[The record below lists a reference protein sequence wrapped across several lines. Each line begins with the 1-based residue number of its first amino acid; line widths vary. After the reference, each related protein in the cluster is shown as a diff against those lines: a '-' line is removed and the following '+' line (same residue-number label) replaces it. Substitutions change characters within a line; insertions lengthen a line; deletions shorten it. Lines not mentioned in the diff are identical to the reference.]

1 MTEQNAHDDE
11 RDTAD
16 LAAGDTADLPIDDA
30 TDLAA
35 ADTARPQAP
44 AEQLTPAGRAVS
56 PSPSPTPTFAATDR
70 PARRARRLRWKPGI
84 TRPMMALSAASFA
97 LMVAGVGGYVSAIP
111 AVVAG
116 DKPGAVVI
124 PLESALWLDGQ
135 MREVQAGSANSTR
148 AVGPLTVEGS
158 KTDAAAPD
166 AAAALGIGSSSGM
179 LGVASLT
186 GASAASS
193 VDSSF
198 TRAQQIAGASVASGS
213 GSASGSA
220 ASTAARRRR
229 ARGLREAAP
238 RPAPVRA
245 VRATPAVRAA
255 RRAMQ
260 AARARKA
267 PAAPVPHLRLP
278 RPTAEQEAAA
288 YAVLVDHQA
297 RVNAYVVR
305 LNNAVA
311 AFNNDCMSTSRPLR
325 QSDYNEYAAID
336 SQTLTDFLLLRNS
349 NAFADGSRWLEQK
362 GNLQRAYIALDQYL
376 TVIYDA
382 WGLNLEYENPA
393 EGVDRWMEPV
403 RADQD
408 ASGNSMAAAHLNE
421 TLASIRLMSGLVDK
435 GGALASSGAV
445 QGMRLVRVADFSA
458 PLSLSDADRPSY
470 VRRFVTLFVSQGQ
483 GHRGGTGRVEHARN
497 AQGEH
502 LALKLLSLP
511 HRRDGETEDD
521 YERRVR
527 ASRAAFEREYEC
539 HILLSG
545 LKGFPR
551 SVRPRAPLTGC
562 RASLWNGLRASP
574 WTACAGSWPSTA
586 AAA

>member
-1 MTEQNAHDDE
+1 MAEQNAHDDE

-16 LAAGDTADLPIDDA
+16 LAAGDTADLAIDNA

-35 ADTARPQAP
+35 DDASRPQAP
-44 AEQLTPAGRAVS
+44 AEQLTPAVR
-56 PSPSPTPTFAATDR
+56 PSPSPTPAFAATDR

-111 AVVAG
+111 AVAAG

-135 MREVQAGSANSTR
+135 MREVQAGPANSTR
-148 AVGPLTVEGS
+148 AVGPLTAEGS

-198 TRAQQIAGASVASGS
+198 ARAQQIAGASAASGSGSALGSTASGGSSQAGSGSAGS
-213 GSASGSA
+213 GSASGSGSGSGNSDGSGD
-220 ASTAARRRR
+220 ASGSGSGSGSESDGGSGSA
-229 ARGLREAAP
+229 
-238 RPAPVRA
+238 PAPA
-245 VRATPAVRAA
+245 G
-255 RRAMQ
+255 
-260 AARARKA
+260 
-267 PAAPVPHLRLP
+267 
-278 RPTAEQEAAA
+278 PTAEQEAAA

-305 LNNAVA
+305 LNNAVV

-325 QSDYNEYAAID
+325 QSDYNECAAID

-421 TLASIRLMSGLVDK
+421 TLASI
-435 GGALASSGAV
+435 
-445 QGMRLVRVADFSA
+445 
-458 PLSLSDADRPSY
+458 SL
-470 VRRFVTLFVSQGQ
+470 
-483 GHRGGTGRVEHARN
+483 
-497 AQGEH
+497 
-502 LALKLLSLP
+502 
-511 HRRDGETEDD
+511 
-521 YERRVR
+521 
-527 ASRAAFEREYEC
+527 
-539 HILLSG
+539 
-545 LKGFPR
+545 
-551 SVRPRAPLTGC
+551 
-562 RASLWNGLRASP
+562 
-574 WTACAGSWPSTA
+574 
-586 AAA
+586 

>member
-1 MTEQNAHDDE
+1 MAEQNAHDDE

-16 LAAGDTADLPIDDA
+16 LAAGDTADLAIDDA

-44 AEQLTPAGRAVS
+44 AEQLTPAGRAAS

-135 MREVQAGSANSTR
+135 MREVQAGPANSTR

-158 KTDAAAPD
+158 KTDAAASD

-198 TRAQQIAGASVASGS
+198 TRAQQIAGASAASGS
-213 GSASGSA
+213 GSASGFA
-220 ASTAARRRR
+220 ASGGSSQAGSGSAGSGS
-229 ARGLREAAP
+229 ASGSGSGSGGSGSGGSGGASGDAGGSGDASGSGSGSESDGGSGSA
-238 RPAPVRA
+238 PAPA
-245 VRATPAVRAA
+245 G
-255 RRAMQ
+255 
-260 AARARKA
+260 
-267 PAAPVPHLRLP
+267 
-278 RPTAEQEAAA
+278 PTAEQEAAA

-325 QSDYNEYAAID
+325 QSDYSECADID
-336 SQTLTDFLLLRNS
+336 GRTLTDFLLLRDS
-349 NAFADGSRWLEQK
+349 KAFAEGSRWQEQK
-362 GNLQRAYIALDQYL
+362 GNLQQAYIALDQYL
-376 TVIYDA
+376 TVIYSA

-408 ASGNSMAAAHLNE
+408 ASGNSIAAARLNE
-421 TLASIRLMSGLVDK
+421 TLASI
-435 GGALASSGAV
+435 
-445 QGMRLVRVADFSA
+445 
-458 PLSLSDADRPSY
+458 SL
-470 VRRFVTLFVSQGQ
+470 
-483 GHRGGTGRVEHARN
+483 
-497 AQGEH
+497 
-502 LALKLLSLP
+502 
-511 HRRDGETEDD
+511 
-521 YERRVR
+521 
-527 ASRAAFEREYEC
+527 
-539 HILLSG
+539 
-545 LKGFPR
+545 
-551 SVRPRAPLTGC
+551 
-562 RASLWNGLRASP
+562 
-574 WTACAGSWPSTA
+574 
-586 AAA
+586 

>member
-1 MTEQNAHDDE
+1 MAEQNAHDDE

-16 LAAGDTADLPIDDA
+16 LVAGGATDLAIDDA
-30 TDLAA
+30 TDLAV

-44 AEQLTPAGRAVS
+44 AEQLTPAGSAVS
-56 PSPSPTPTFAATDR
+56 PSSSPTPTFAATDR

-135 MREVQAGSANSTR
+135 MREVQAGPANSTR

-179 LGVASLT
+179 LGVASLA

-198 TRAQQIAGASVASGS
+198 TRAQQIAGASAASGS
-213 GSASGSA
+213 GSASGFA
-220 ASTAARRRR
+220 ASGGSLQAGSGSAGSGS
-229 ARGLREAAP
+229 ASGSGSGSGNSGGSGGASGDASGSGSGSESDGGSGSA
-238 RPAPVRA
+238 PAPA
-245 VRATPAVRAA
+245 G
-255 RRAMQ
+255 
-260 AARARKA
+260 
-267 PAAPVPHLRLP
+267 
-278 RPTAEQEAAA
+278 PTAEQEAAA

-297 RVNAYVVR
+297 RVNAYVARV
-305 LNNAVA
+305 NNAVA
-311 AFNNDCMSTSRPLR
+311 AFNNDCMSTSLSLR
-325 QSDYNEYAAID
+325 QSDYNECAAID

-382 WGLNLEYENPA
+382 WGLNLAYENPA

-421 TLASIRLMSGLVDK
+421 TLASI
-435 GGALASSGAV
+435 
-445 QGMRLVRVADFSA
+445 
-458 PLSLSDADRPSY
+458 SL
-470 VRRFVTLFVSQGQ
+470 
-483 GHRGGTGRVEHARN
+483 
-497 AQGEH
+497 
-502 LALKLLSLP
+502 
-511 HRRDGETEDD
+511 
-521 YERRVR
+521 
-527 ASRAAFEREYEC
+527 
-539 HILLSG
+539 
-545 LKGFPR
+545 
-551 SVRPRAPLTGC
+551 
-562 RASLWNGLRASP
+562 
-574 WTACAGSWPSTA
+574 
-586 AAA
+586 

>member
-1 MTEQNAHDDE
+1 MAEQNAHDDE
-11 RDTAD
+11 RDTAN
-16 LAAGDTADLPIDDA
+16 LAAGDTADLAAGDA

-35 ADTARPQAP
+35 DDTADLAIDDTSDSAVDDTSDLATGDTADLAADDASRSQAP
-44 AEQLTPAGRAVS
+44 AGQPTPAGRAVS

-116 DKPGAVVI
+116 DRPSAVII

-135 MREVQAGSANSTR
+135 MREVQSGPVGSTR
-148 AVGPLTVEGS
+148 AVGPVTIEAS
-158 KTDAAAPD
+158 KTDAVAPD
-166 AAAALGIGSSSGM
+166 AAAALGLGSGSGSGM

-198 TRAQQIAGASVASGS
+198 TRAQQIAGASAASGS

-220 ASTAARRRR
+220 ASGGSSQAGSGSAGSGS
-229 ARGLREAAP
+229 ASGSGSGGSGSGGSGSASGDAGGSGSGSESAGGSGSA
-238 RPAPVRA
+238 PAPA
-245 VRATPAVRAA
+245 G
-255 RRAMQ
+255 
-260 AARARKA
+260 
-267 PAAPVPHLRLP
+267 
-278 RPTAEQEAAA
+278 PTAEQEAAA

-325 QSDYNEYAAID
+325 QSDYNECAAID

-421 TLASIRLMSGLVDK
+421 TLASI
-435 GGALASSGAV
+435 
-445 QGMRLVRVADFSA
+445 
-458 PLSLSDADRPSY
+458 SL
-470 VRRFVTLFVSQGQ
+470 
-483 GHRGGTGRVEHARN
+483 
-497 AQGEH
+497 
-502 LALKLLSLP
+502 
-511 HRRDGETEDD
+511 
-521 YERRVR
+521 
-527 ASRAAFEREYEC
+527 
-539 HILLSG
+539 
-545 LKGFPR
+545 
-551 SVRPRAPLTGC
+551 
-562 RASLWNGLRASP
+562 
-574 WTACAGSWPSTA
+574 
-586 AAA
+586 

>member
-1 MTEQNAHDDE
+1 MMEQNAHDDE

-16 LAAGDTADLPIDDA
+16 LATNDAADLAAGDATDLVTDDTADLAIDDTSDSA
-30 TDLAA
+30 VDDTSDLAA
-35 ADTARPQAP
+35 GDAADLATADTARPQTA

-116 DKPGAVVI
+116 DKPSTVVI

-135 MREVQAGSANSTR
+135 MREVQAGPVSSTR

-198 TRAQQIAGASVASGS
+198 TRAQQIAGASAASGS
-213 GSASGSA
+213 GSASGSV
-220 ASTAARRRR
+220 ASGGSSQAGSGSAGSGS
-229 ARGLREAAP
+229 ASGSGSGSGGSGSGGSGSASDDAGGSGSGSENAGGSGSA
-238 RPAPVRA
+238 PAPA
-245 VRATPAVRAA
+245 G
-255 RRAMQ
+255 
-260 AARARKA
+260 
-267 PAAPVPHLRLP
+267 
-278 RPTAEQEAAA
+278 PTAEREAAA

-325 QSDYNEYAAID
+325 QSDYNECAAID

-393 EGVDRWMEPV
+393 EAVDRWMEPV

-421 TLASIRLMSGLVDK
+421 TLASI
-435 GGALASSGAV
+435 
-445 QGMRLVRVADFSA
+445 
-458 PLSLSDADRPSY
+458 SL
-470 VRRFVTLFVSQGQ
+470 
-483 GHRGGTGRVEHARN
+483 
-497 AQGEH
+497 
-502 LALKLLSLP
+502 
-511 HRRDGETEDD
+511 
-521 YERRVR
+521 
-527 ASRAAFEREYEC
+527 
-539 HILLSG
+539 
-545 LKGFPR
+545 
-551 SVRPRAPLTGC
+551 
-562 RASLWNGLRASP
+562 
-574 WTACAGSWPSTA
+574 
-586 AAA
+586 

>member
-11 RDTAD
+11 RDTANLVANDAAD
-16 LAAGDTADLPIDDA
+16 LAAGDATDLVTDDTADLAIDDTSDSA
-30 TDLAA
+30 VDDASDLAA
-35 ADTARPQAP
+35 GDAADLATADAARSQAP
-44 AEQLTPAGRAVS
+44 AGQPTPAGRAVS
-56 PSPSPTPTFAATDR
+56 PSPSPTPAFAATDR
-70 PARRARRLRWKPGI
+70 PARRARRLRWKPGV

-116 DKPGAVVI
+116 DKPSAVVI

-135 MREVQAGSANSTR
+135 MREVQAGPVSSTR

-198 TRAQQIAGASVASGS
+198 TRAQQIAGASAASGSDSVSGSAASGGSSQAGSGSAGGGSASGSGSGSGNSGGS
-213 GSASGSA
+213 GSASGD
-220 ASTAARRRR
+220 ASGSESGSGNA
-229 ARGLREAAP
+229 GGSGS
-238 RPAPVRA
+238 
-245 VRATPAVRAA
+245 
-255 RRAMQ
+255 
-260 AARARKA
+260 A
-267 PAAPVPHLRLP
+267 PAG
-278 RPTAEQEAAA
+278 PTAEQEAAA

-297 RVNAYVVR
+297 RVNDYVAR

-325 QSDYNEYAAID
+325 QSDYNECAAID

-421 TLASIRLMSGLVDK
+421 TLASIRL
-435 GGALASSGAV
+435 
-445 QGMRLVRVADFSA
+445 
-458 PLSLSDADRPSY
+458 
-470 VRRFVTLFVSQGQ
+470 
-483 GHRGGTGRVEHARN
+483 
-497 AQGEH
+497 
-502 LALKLLSLP
+502 
-511 HRRDGETEDD
+511 
-521 YERRVR
+521 
-527 ASRAAFEREYEC
+527 
-539 HILLSG
+539 
-545 LKGFPR
+545 
-551 SVRPRAPLTGC
+551 
-562 RASLWNGLRASP
+562 
-574 WTACAGSWPSTA
+574 
-586 AAA
+586 

>member
-1 MTEQNAHDDE
+1 MAEQNAHDDE

-16 LAAGDTADLPIDDA
+16 LAAGDTADLAIDDA

-35 ADTARPQAP
+35 DDASRPQAP
-44 AEQLTPAGRAVS
+44 AEQLTPAVRAVS

-97 LMVAGVGGYVSAIP
+97 LMVACVGGYVSAIP

-116 DKPGAVVI
+116 DKPGAVAI

-135 MREVQAGSANSTR
+135 MREVQAGPANSTR

-158 KTDAAAPD
+158 KTDAVAPD

-198 TRAQQIAGASVASGS
+198 TRAQQVAGAAAASGS

-220 ASTAARRRR
+220 ASGGSSQAGAGSVGSGS
-229 ARGLREAAP
+229 ASGSGSGSGNSGGSGSASGDASGSGSGSESAGGSGSA
-238 RPAPVRA
+238 PAPA
-245 VRATPAVRAA
+245 G
-255 RRAMQ
+255 
-260 AARARKA
+260 
-267 PAAPVPHLRLP
+267 
-278 RPTAEQEAAA
+278 PTAEQEAAA

-297 RVNAYVVR
+297 RVNDYVARV
-305 LNNAVA
+305 NNAVA

-325 QSDYNEYAAID
+325 QSDYNECAAID

-421 TLASIRLMSGLVDK
+421 TLASI
-435 GGALASSGAV
+435 
-445 QGMRLVRVADFSA
+445 
-458 PLSLSDADRPSY
+458 SL
-470 VRRFVTLFVSQGQ
+470 
-483 GHRGGTGRVEHARN
+483 
-497 AQGEH
+497 
-502 LALKLLSLP
+502 
-511 HRRDGETEDD
+511 
-521 YERRVR
+521 
-527 ASRAAFEREYEC
+527 
-539 HILLSG
+539 
-545 LKGFPR
+545 
-551 SVRPRAPLTGC
+551 
-562 RASLWNGLRASP
+562 
-574 WTACAGSWPSTA
+574 
-586 AAA
+586 

>member
-1 MTEQNAHDDE
+1 MAEQNAHDDE

-16 LAAGDTADLPIDDA
+16 LAAGDTADLAIDDA

-35 ADTARPQAP
+35 A
-44 AEQLTPAGRAVS
+44 EQMTPAGRAVS

-116 DKPGAVVI
+116 DTPGAVVI

-135 MREVQAGSANSTR
+135 MREVQAGPANSTR

-220 ASTAARRRR
+220 ASGGSSQAGSGSAGSGS
-229 ARGLREAAP
+229 ASGSGSGSGNSGGSGGASGDASGSGSESAGGSGSA
-238 RPAPVRA
+238 PAPA
-245 VRATPAVRAA
+245 G
-255 RRAMQ
+255 
-260 AARARKA
+260 
-267 PAAPVPHLRLP
+267 
-278 RPTAEQEAAA
+278 PTAEQEAAA

-325 QSDYNEYAAID
+325 QSDYNECAAID

-421 TLASIRLMSGLVDK
+421 TLASIRL
-435 GGALASSGAV
+435 
-445 QGMRLVRVADFSA
+445 
-458 PLSLSDADRPSY
+458 
-470 VRRFVTLFVSQGQ
+470 
-483 GHRGGTGRVEHARN
+483 
-497 AQGEH
+497 
-502 LALKLLSLP
+502 
-511 HRRDGETEDD
+511 
-521 YERRVR
+521 
-527 ASRAAFEREYEC
+527 
-539 HILLSG
+539 
-545 LKGFPR
+545 
-551 SVRPRAPLTGC
+551 
-562 RASLWNGLRASP
+562 
-574 WTACAGSWPSTA
+574 
-586 AAA
+586 

>member
-16 LAAGDTADLPIDDA
+16 LATNDAADLAAGDA

-35 ADTARPQAP
+35 DDASRPQAP

-70 PARRARRLRWKPGI
+70 PARRTRRLRWKPGI

-97 LMVAGVGGYVSAIP
+97 LMIAGVGGYVSAIP

-135 MREVQAGSANSTR
+135 MREVQAGPANSTR

-166 AAAALGIGSSSGM
+166 AAAALGIGSSSSM

-198 TRAQQIAGASVASGS
+198 TRAQQITGAAAASGS

-220 ASTAARRRR
+220 ASGGSSQAGAGS
-229 ARGLREAAP
+229 AGSGSASGSGSGSGNSGGSGSASGDASGSGSGSESAGGSGSA
-238 RPAPVRA
+238 PAPA
-245 VRATPAVRAA
+245 G
-255 RRAMQ
+255 
-260 AARARKA
+260 
-267 PAAPVPHLRLP
+267 
-278 RPTAEQEAAA
+278 PTAEQEAAA
-288 YAVLVDHQA
+288 YAVLVHHQA
-297 RVNAYVVR
+297 RVNDYVARV
-305 LNNAVA
+305 NNAVA

-325 QSDYNEYAAID
+325 QSDYNECADING
-336 SQTLTDFLLLRNS
+336 QTLTDFLLLRDS
-349 NAFADGSRWLEQK
+349 KVFADGSRWLEQK

-376 TVIYDA
+376 SVIYDA
-382 WGLNLEYENPA
+382 WGLNLAYENPA

-408 ASGNSMAAAHLNE
+408 ASGNSMRAAQLNE
-421 TLASIRLMSGLVDK
+421 TLASI
-435 GGALASSGAV
+435 
-445 QGMRLVRVADFSA
+445 
-458 PLSLSDADRPSY
+458 SL
-470 VRRFVTLFVSQGQ
+470 
-483 GHRGGTGRVEHARN
+483 
-497 AQGEH
+497 
-502 LALKLLSLP
+502 
-511 HRRDGETEDD
+511 
-521 YERRVR
+521 
-527 ASRAAFEREYEC
+527 
-539 HILLSG
+539 
-545 LKGFPR
+545 
-551 SVRPRAPLTGC
+551 
-562 RASLWNGLRASP
+562 
-574 WTACAGSWPSTA
+574 
-586 AAA
+586 

>member
-1 MTEQNAHDDE
+1 MAERNARDDE
-11 RDTAD
+11 RDTAN
-16 LAAGDTADLPIDDA
+16 LAAGDTSDLAIDDA

-44 AEQLTPAGRAVS
+44 VEQLTPAGRAVS

-97 LMVAGVGGYVSAIP
+97 LMVACVGGYVSAIP

-135 MREVQAGSANSTR
+135 MREVQAGPANSTR

-198 TRAQQIAGASVASGS
+198 TRAQQIAGASAASGSGSVSGSAASGGSSQAGSGSAGS
-213 GSASGSA
+213 GSASGSGSGSGNSGGSGD
-220 ASTAARRRR
+220 ASGSGSGSESDGGSGSA
-229 ARGLREAAP
+229 
-238 RPAPVRA
+238 PAPA
-245 VRATPAVRAA
+245 G
-255 RRAMQ
+255 
-260 AARARKA
+260 
-267 PAAPVPHLRLP
+267 
-278 RPTAEQEAAA
+278 PTAEQEAAA

-325 QSDYNEYAAID
+325 QSDYNECAAID

-421 TLASIRLMSGLVDK
+421 TLASI
-435 GGALASSGAV
+435 
-445 QGMRLVRVADFSA
+445 
-458 PLSLSDADRPSY
+458 SL
-470 VRRFVTLFVSQGQ
+470 
-483 GHRGGTGRVEHARN
+483 
-497 AQGEH
+497 
-502 LALKLLSLP
+502 
-511 HRRDGETEDD
+511 
-521 YERRVR
+521 
-527 ASRAAFEREYEC
+527 
-539 HILLSG
+539 
-545 LKGFPR
+545 
-551 SVRPRAPLTGC
+551 
-562 RASLWNGLRASP
+562 
-574 WTACAGSWPSTA
+574 
-586 AAA
+586 

>member
-1 MTEQNAHDDE
+1 MTERNARDDE
-11 RDTAD
+11 RDTAN
-16 LAAGDTADLPIDDA
+16 LAAGDTADLAIDDTSDLA
-30 TDLAA
+30 VDDTSDLAAGDAADLAA
-35 ADTARPQAP
+35 ADAARSQAP
-44 AEQLTPAGRAVS
+44 AGQLTPAGRAVS
-56 PSPSPTPTFAATDR
+56 PSSSPTPTFAATDR

-116 DKPGAVVI
+116 DKPSTVVI

-135 MREVQAGSANSTR
+135 MREVQAGPVSSTR
-148 AVGPLTVEGS
+148 AVGPLTIEGS

-198 TRAQQIAGASVASGS
+198 TRAQQIAGASAASGS

-220 ASTAARRRR
+220 ASGGSSQAGSGSAGSGS
-229 ARGLREAAP
+229 ASGSGSGSGGSGSGGSGSASDDAGGSGSGSENAGGSGSA
-238 RPAPVRA
+238 PAPA
-245 VRATPAVRAA
+245 G
-255 RRAMQ
+255 
-260 AARARKA
+260 
-267 PAAPVPHLRLP
+267 
-278 RPTAEQEAAA
+278 PTAEQEAAA

-311 AFNNDCMSTSRPLR
+311 AFNNDCMSTSCPLR
-325 QSDYNEYAAID
+325 QSDYNECAAID

-421 TLASIRLMSGLVDK
+421 TLASI
-435 GGALASSGAV
+435 
-445 QGMRLVRVADFSA
+445 
-458 PLSLSDADRPSY
+458 SL
-470 VRRFVTLFVSQGQ
+470 
-483 GHRGGTGRVEHARN
+483 
-497 AQGEH
+497 
-502 LALKLLSLP
+502 
-511 HRRDGETEDD
+511 
-521 YERRVR
+521 
-527 ASRAAFEREYEC
+527 
-539 HILLSG
+539 
-545 LKGFPR
+545 
-551 SVRPRAPLTGC
+551 
-562 RASLWNGLRASP
+562 
-574 WTACAGSWPSTA
+574 
-586 AAA
+586 

>member
-1 MTEQNAHDDE
+1 MAEQNAHDDE

-16 LAAGDTADLPIDDA
+16 LAAGDTADLAIDNA

-35 ADTARPQAP
+35 DDASRPQAP
-44 AEQLTPAGRAVS
+44 AEQLTPAVR
-56 PSPSPTPTFAATDR
+56 PSPSPTPAFAATDR

-111 AVVAG
+111 AVAAG

-124 PLESALWLDGQ
+124 PLKSALWLDGQ
-135 MREVQAGSANSTR
+135 MREVQAGPANSTR
-148 AVGPLTVEGS
+148 AVGPLTAEGS

-198 TRAQQIAGASVASGS
+198 ARAQQIAGASAASGSGSALGSTASGGSSQAGSGSAGS
-213 GSASGSA
+213 GSASGSGSGSGNSDGSGD
-220 ASTAARRRR
+220 ASGSGSGSGSESDGGSGSA
-229 ARGLREAAP
+229 
-238 RPAPVRA
+238 PAPA
-245 VRATPAVRAA
+245 G
-255 RRAMQ
+255 
-260 AARARKA
+260 
-267 PAAPVPHLRLP
+267 
-278 RPTAEQEAAA
+278 PTAEQEAAA

-305 LNNAVA
+305 LNNAVV

-325 QSDYNEYAAID
+325 QSDYNECAAID

-421 TLASIRLMSGLVDK
+421 TLASI
-435 GGALASSGAV
+435 
-445 QGMRLVRVADFSA
+445 
-458 PLSLSDADRPSY
+458 SL
-470 VRRFVTLFVSQGQ
+470 
-483 GHRGGTGRVEHARN
+483 
-497 AQGEH
+497 
-502 LALKLLSLP
+502 
-511 HRRDGETEDD
+511 
-521 YERRVR
+521 
-527 ASRAAFEREYEC
+527 
-539 HILLSG
+539 
-545 LKGFPR
+545 
-551 SVRPRAPLTGC
+551 
-562 RASLWNGLRASP
+562 
-574 WTACAGSWPSTA
+574 
-586 AAA
+586 

>member
-1 MTEQNAHDDE
+1 MAEQNAHDDE

-16 LAAGDTADLPIDDA
+16 LAAGDTADLAIDDA

-116 DKPGAVVI
+116 DKPSTVVM
-124 PLESALWLDGQ
+124 PLESVLWLDGQ
-135 MREVQAGSANSTR
+135 MREVQAGPVGSTR
-148 AVGPLTVEGS
+148 AVGPLTIEGS

-166 AAAALGIGSSSGM
+166 AAAALGLGSSSGM

-198 TRAQQIAGASVASGS
+198 TRAQQIASASAASGSGTASGFAASGGSSQAGSGSAGGGSASGSGSGSGGSGSGGS
-213 GSASGSA
+213 GSASGD
-220 ASTAARRRR
+220 AS
-229 ARGLREAAP
+229 GSGSGSESVGGSGSSL
-238 RPAPVRA
+238 
-245 VRATPAVRAA
+245 
-255 RRAMQ
+255 
-260 AARARKA
+260 A
-267 PAAPVPHLRLP
+267 PAG
-278 RPTAEQEAAA
+278 PTAEQEAAA

-325 QSDYNEYAAID
+325 QSDYNECAAID

-408 ASGNSMAAAHLNE
+408 ASGNSIAAAQLNE
-421 TLASIRLMSGLVDK
+421 TLASIRL
-435 GGALASSGAV
+435 
-445 QGMRLVRVADFSA
+445 
-458 PLSLSDADRPSY
+458 
-470 VRRFVTLFVSQGQ
+470 
-483 GHRGGTGRVEHARN
+483 
-497 AQGEH
+497 
-502 LALKLLSLP
+502 
-511 HRRDGETEDD
+511 
-521 YERRVR
+521 
-527 ASRAAFEREYEC
+527 
-539 HILLSG
+539 
-545 LKGFPR
+545 
-551 SVRPRAPLTGC
+551 
-562 RASLWNGLRASP
+562 
-574 WTACAGSWPSTA
+574 
-586 AAA
+586 

>member
-1 MTEQNAHDDE
+1 MAEQNAHDDE

-16 LAAGDTADLPIDDA
+16 LVAGGATDLAIDDA
-30 TDLAA
+30 TDLAV

-44 AEQLTPAGRAVS
+44 AEQLTPAGSAVS
-56 PSPSPTPTFAATDR
+56 PSSSPTPTFAATDR

-135 MREVQAGSANSTR
+135 MREVQAGPANSTR

-198 TRAQQIAGASVASGS
+198 TRAQQIAGASAASGS
-213 GSASGSA
+213 GSASGFA
-220 ASTAARRRR
+220 ASGGSLQAGSGSAGSGS
-229 ARGLREAAP
+229 ASGSGSGSGNSGGSGGASGDASGSGSGSESDGGSGSA
-238 RPAPVRA
+238 PAPA
-245 VRATPAVRAA
+245 G
-255 RRAMQ
+255 
-260 AARARKA
+260 
-267 PAAPVPHLRLP
+267 
-278 RPTAEQEAAA
+278 PTAEQEAAA

-297 RVNAYVVR
+297 RVNAYVARV
-305 LNNAVA
+305 NNAVA
-311 AFNNDCMSTSRPLR
+311 AFNNDCMSTSLSLR
-325 QSDYNEYAAID
+325 QSEYNECAAID

-382 WGLNLEYENPA
+382 WGLNLAYENPA

-421 TLASIRLMSGLVDK
+421 TLASI
-435 GGALASSGAV
+435 
-445 QGMRLVRVADFSA
+445 
-458 PLSLSDADRPSY
+458 SL
-470 VRRFVTLFVSQGQ
+470 
-483 GHRGGTGRVEHARN
+483 
-497 AQGEH
+497 
-502 LALKLLSLP
+502 
-511 HRRDGETEDD
+511 
-521 YERRVR
+521 
-527 ASRAAFEREYEC
+527 
-539 HILLSG
+539 
-545 LKGFPR
+545 
-551 SVRPRAPLTGC
+551 
-562 RASLWNGLRASP
+562 
-574 WTACAGSWPSTA
+574 
-586 AAA
+586 